1 MFNQNVPQ
9 IGSLL
14 ISEPF
19 ILDPNFERSVV
30 VLCEHDQEGTIGLV
44 LNHLSNVMLSDII
57 TEVGSEKFPIYIGGP
72 VQNDALFFLHCSPQK
87 ISGGTAI
94 GTNLFWGGDL
104 DQVLELIDNRLIYPQ
119 EIKFF
124 LGYSGWSRDQLAEE
138 IRQNSWAVHNSF
150 EPELAF
156 LTDGETL
163 WKQALISLGPK
174 YAHVANFPKS
184 PYLN

>member
-1 MFNQNVPQ
+1 MFNQNAPQ
-9 IGSLL
+9 QGSLL

-30 VLCEHDQEGTIGLV
+30 VLCEHNQEGTLGLV
-44 LNHLSNVMLSDII
+44 LNHLSNVLLSDII
-57 TEVGSEKFPIYIGGP
+57 AEITCKDFPVYIGGP
-72 VQNDALFFLHCSPQK
+72 VQNDALFFLHCTPQK
-87 ISGGTAI
+87 ISGGTPI
-94 GTNLFWGGDL
+94 GTDLFWGGDL
-104 DQVLELIDNRLIYPQ
+104 EQVLELIDNHLIYPQ

-124 LGYSGWSRDQLAEE
+124 LGYSGWSVGQLEEE
-138 IRQNSWAVHNSF
+138 IKQNSWAVHNSF
-150 EPELAF
+150 EPELTF